1 MQEVVG
7 SNSWVVYWIDI
18 FSHLFVVKIYCWFEK
33 NEKEA
38 GVDPFFKKTIKQYQ
52 IVLHLVIVFI
62 IRLCLVECSI

>member
-38 GVDPFFKKTIKQYQ
+38 GVDPFLKKNN
-52 IVLHLVIVFI
+52 
-62 IRLCLVECSI
+62 